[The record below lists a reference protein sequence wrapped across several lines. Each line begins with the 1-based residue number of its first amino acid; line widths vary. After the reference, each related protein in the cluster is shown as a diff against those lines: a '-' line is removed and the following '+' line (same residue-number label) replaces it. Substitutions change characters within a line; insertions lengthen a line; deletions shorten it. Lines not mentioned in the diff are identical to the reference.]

1 MKENIKWKQKS
12 AILCPIMMTII
23 RLEQEEQEKVK
34 GI

>member
-1 MKENIKWKQKS
+1 MKAED
-12 AILCPIMMTII
+12 AILCPIMMPII